1 MTEKAGSYKLQWN
14 GTNHDCKLVP
24 SEGFVDYIQKISVCA
39 IELWIINPET
49 KDFFGIRFLIAR
61 ISE

>member
-24 SEGFVDYIQKISVCA
+24 SEGFVDYIQKIIVCA

-49 KDFFGIRFLIAR
+49 KDFFGI
-61 ISE
+61 